1 MIQLINIP
9 TKSVDEAWRVVRT
22 DIANALT
29 RSNGY
34 ALSENIKKWIMKKRC
49 SSGFFGI
56 KKLTKKSITELL

>member
-9 TKSVDEAWRVVRT
+9 TKSVDEAWGVVRT

-34 ALSENIKKWIMKKRC
+34 ALSEHIRKWIRHVTYP
-49 SSGFFGI
+49 GI
-56 KKLTKKSITELL
+56 TAATTIARVI